1 MAFHEG
7 NSRQNCLPL
16 LVIKKHTKCVGICA
30 DPVYGVGRLD
40 CSVLLGGRDIL
51 LACSSLSGWTPGLR
65 WNAAEHSFHLVPE
78 TLVYQSVSKRIDG
91 GIDHNHHMRDGNCNW
106 AELVRANVIHDM
118 EYGMCTPGNT
128 KYSTYD
134 YHCQSDSLANLQHT
148 LYTGD
153 NYTVKFIRQ
162 VDLKTVRTWDIAS

>member
-1 MAFHEG
+1 MCG
-7 NSRQNCLPL
+7 NLRWSSSWCRKVRLF
-16 LVIKKHTKCVGICA
+16 CV
-30 DPVYGVGRLD
+30 VGRKRHTFDLWFA
-40 CSVLLGGRDIL
+40 LGMD
-51 LACSSLSGWTPGLR
+51 LR
-65 WNAAEHSFHLVPE
+65 WNTAEHSFHLIHE

-91 GIDHNHHMRDGNCNW
+91 GIDHNHHMRNGNCNW

-153 NYTVKFIRQ
+153 NYTVKFIRK